1 MSTSDS
7 TMKETVELP
16 EEVEAEYQDGVLTVS
31 QNGTEAQKELEHAL
45 VTVEVGSDE
54 VTISTDSH
62 KKDVKSI
69 VNAFRS
75 HVNNMIEGLENPHTY
90 ELKAVYAHFP
100 MTIKQ
105 EGDKVLVENFMGERK
120 PREADIMD
128 NASVQVDGDE
138 ITVTSPD
145 KEAASQ
151 TAARIEQLSR
161 KGNRDPRT
169 FQDGI
174 YITNAEDG
182 Q

>member
-16 EEVEAEYQDGVLTVS
+16 EEVEAEYQDGTLTVS

-100 MTIKQ
+100 MTIKTQ
-105 EGDKVLVENFMGERK
+105 GDQLVVENFMGERN
-120 PREADIMD
+120 PRKADIMEGVD
-128 NASVQVDGDE
+128 VSVDGEE
-138 ITVTSPD
+138 IEVRGSD
-145 KEAASQ
+145 KENVAQ
-151 TAARIEQLSR
+151 TAARIEQLSD

-174 YITNAEDG
+174 YITEVEE
-182 Q
+182 